1 MRRQG
6 EAACG
11 CAPRIKMCGLFRME
25 DILAAN
31 RLLPDYVGFVFAPE
45 SRRYVEPRQAARL
58 RELLNPAIK
67 TVGVFVQAE
76 EREAARLAKDG
87 VIDLIQLHG
96 NEKEDYIRRL
106 RMMTDCPLIKAFS
119 IDRPGVFGEMEA
131 CTADFL
137 LLDSG
142 PGGTGRRLDWRQLAK
157 EGYDSLKKPWFLAG
171 GLTPE
176 NVEEAIALLRPWGL
190 DVSSGIETEGK
201 KDENKMAAF
210 AAAVRKEG

>member
-1 MRRQG
+1 
-6 EAACG
+6 
-11 CAPRIKMCGLFRME
+11 
-25 DILAAN
+25 
-31 RLLPDYVGFVFAPE
+31 
-45 SRRYVEPRQAARL
+45 
-58 RELLNPAIK
+58 
-67 TVGVFVQAE
+67 
-76 EREAARLAKDG
+76 
-87 VIDLIQLHG
+87 
-96 NEKEDYIRRL
+96 
-106 RMMTDCPLIKAFS
+106 
-119 IDRPGVFGEMEA
+119 MEA

-176 NVEEAIALLRPWGL
+176 NVEEAMELLRPWGL
-190 DVSSGIETEGK
+190 DVSSGIETGGK

>member
-1 MRRQG
+1 MG
-6 EAACG
+6 EGKAASSI
-11 CAPRIKMCGLFRME
+11 PRIKMCGLFRRE

-31 RLLPDYVGFVFAPE
+31 RMLPDYVGFVFAPK

-67 TVGVFVQAE
+67 TVGVFVRAE
-76 EREAARLAKDG
+76 EKEAARLTKEG

-96 NEKEDYIRRL
+96 NETEDYIRRL
-106 RMMTDCPLIKAFS
+106 RMMTDRPLIKAFS
-119 IDRPGVFGEMEA
+119 MDCPGGLEEMKA

-142 PGGTGRRLDWRQLAK
+142 PGGTGRRLDWEQMAE
-157 EGYDSLKKPWFLAG
+157 EGYGSLKKPWFLAG

-176 NVEEAIALLRPWGL
+176 NVEEAIELLRPWGV

-201 KDENKMAAF
+201 KDENKMAVF
-210 AAAVRKEG
+210 TVAVRKEG

>member
-58 RELLNPAIK
+58 RALLNPVIK

-106 RMMTDCPLIKAFS
+106 
-119 IDRPGVFGEMEA
+119 
-131 CTADFL
+131 
-137 LLDSG
+137 
-142 PGGTGRRLDWRQLAK
+142 
-157 EGYDSLKKPWFLAG
+157 
-171 GLTPE
+171 
-176 NVEEAIALLRPWGL
+176 
-190 DVSSGIETEGK
+190 
-201 KDENKMAAF
+201 
-210 AAAVRKEG
+210 